1 MTRKKYYNEKRKVYN
16 TLKANK
22 LTTSTSYEAFKKLSP
37 KSTLTKPQYER
48 IIEGFEPG
56 HSGSLKGRQLSVASW
71 TASVFKEGTPAGNLA
86 EIMKRASEMVGEMPS
101 ITPEEVAEAFMEY
114 RDATPKL
121 SKDDSPLVAEWS
133 QFIGDAEDMVQA
145 IDDTIKNNKG
155 EFDEEQIAELKN
167 MANQIGDM
175 LDELGYGIR
184 KRKRKTKLGAGLK
197 WRSV

>member
-22 LTTSTSYEAFKKLSP
+22 LPPSTDYEAFKKLSP

-56 HSGSLKGRQLSVASW
+56 HSGSLKGRELSVASW
-71 TASVFKEGTPAGNLA
+71 TASVFKEGSTAGNLA
-86 EIMKRASEMVGEMPS
+86 ELMKKASEMVGEMPS

-114 RDATPKL
+114 RETNPKL
-121 SKDDSPLVAEWS
+121 SKTDSPDVAEWI
-133 QFIGDAEDMVQA
+133 QFIGDAQDMVQA
-145 IDDTIKNNKG
+145 IDDTIKKNKG
-155 EFDEEQIAELKN
+155 EFDEEQIAELRSL
-167 MANQIGDM
+167 ANQIGDM
-175 LDELGYGIR
+175 LDNFGYGIR
-184 KRKRKTKLGAGLK
+184 KRKRNIGAGLK

>member
-1 MTRKKYYNEKRKVYN
+1 MTKKKYYNEKRKVYN

-22 LTTSTSYEAFKKLSP
+22 LPTSTSYEGFKKLSP
-37 KSTLTKPQYER
+37 KSTLTKTQYER

-56 HSGSLKGRQLSVASW
+56 HSGSLKGHQLDVASW
-71 TASVFKEGTPAGNLA
+71 TNSIFKEGSPAGNLS
-86 EIMKRASEMVGEMPS
+86 ELMKRASEMVGEMPS

-114 RDATPKL
+114 RETNPKL
-121 SKDDSPLVAEWS
+121 TKEDSPDIAEWI
-133 QFIGDAEDMVQA
+133 QFIGDAQDMVQA

-167 MANQIGDM
+167 LANQIGDM
-175 LDELGYGIR
+175 LDELGFGTKQR
-184 KRKRKTKLGAGLK
+184 KKKLGAGLK

>member
-1 MTRKKYYNEKRKVYN
+1 MTKKKYYNEKRKVYN
-16 TLKANK
+16 ILKANK
-22 LTTSTSYEAFKKLSP
+22 LPPSTSYEAFKKLSP

-56 HSGSLKGRQLSVASW
+56 HSGSLKGRQLNIASW
-71 TASVFKEGTPAGNLA
+71 TDSIFKEGSIAGNLA
-86 EIMKRASEMVGEMPS
+86 EVMKKASEMVGEMPS

-114 RDATPKL
+114 RETTPKL
-121 SKDDSPLVAEWS
+121 TKEDSPDVAEWR
-133 QFIGDAEDMVQA
+133 QFIGDAQDMVQA

-167 MANQIGDM
+167 LANQIGDM
-175 LDELGYGIR
+175 LDELGFD
-184 KRKRKTKLGAGLK
+184 KNKRKTKLGKGLK